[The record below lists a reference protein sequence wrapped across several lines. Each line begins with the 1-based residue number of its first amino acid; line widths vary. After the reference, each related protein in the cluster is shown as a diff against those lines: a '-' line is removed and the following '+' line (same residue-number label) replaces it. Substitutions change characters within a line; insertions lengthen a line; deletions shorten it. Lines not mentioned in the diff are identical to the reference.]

1 MTVFARLKH
10 SSIRTK
16 IMLALLFPQILV
28 VGMTLLIWQGLR
40 ELTTAQRE
48 VLRVHAVM
56 QQAQALATDRAV
68 IEQNVLAYLLSG
80 EERFQQAYQERWQ
93 AFEQRIE
100 QLLQTVSDNPR
111 QVALLK
117 QLAVAAQTWKQSLD
131 SLLARRLEADA
142 GRLRMGRL
150 VAAAVVPRAWQET
163 LSQRMAA
170 IEQALMETKQALNT
184 ERLARMERRERMI
197 FVEVLVALLAI
208 AVGTGLAFWVIRR
221 SVVQPI
227 QELEAA
233 AHRISEGDLETTV
246 PVQAEDEV
254 GRLAQAFNQMVAG
267 LRQAIDALQQEKA
280 SVEQKVREAVAEL
293 EAQRRYLDESVEHM
307 LTQMERFAEG
317 DLTVQLE
324 VRQNDE
330 IGRLYEGFNRAVA
343 NMRQILVRVSEAIA
357 TTTEASAQISTSSEE
372 LAASAQQQAEQAN
385 EVAAAIEEMVR
396 TIVENA
402 RNASETAEVARANG
416 ERAREG
422 EQVVRETV
430 EKIRQIAQ
438 VVGESAQ
445 TVERLGASSE
455 RIGEIVQ
462 VINEIAE
469 QTNLLALNAAIEA
482 ARAGEHGRGFAVVAD
497 EVRKLAER
505 TAQATR
511 EIAQMIEDIRSE
523 TQEAVKAIR
532 RGSREVEEGIRL
544 ADQTGAALTQ
554 IVEGAQRVL
563 DRVAQIAAA
572 SEEQSATSDQ
582 ISQSV
587 EMISN
592 LSHESARGVE
602 QIARAA
608 ENLSRLTD
616 ELNQTVR
623 QFRLAP
629 SEAVSRSDGAAVH
642 VT

>member
-1 MTVFARLKH
+1 MVPQLLAVVAALFVWNGIRELHETVALNFRSQKVLYTAQ
-10 SSIRTK
+10 T
-16 IMLALLFPQILV
+16 LALEHAAIERD
-28 VGMTLLIWQGLR
+28 LLG
-40 ELTTAQRE
+40 
-48 VLRVHAVM
+48 
-56 QQAQALATDRAV
+56 
-68 IEQNVLAYLLSG
+68 YLLTG
-80 EERFQQAYQERWQ
+80 DEALQQAYQQRW
-93 AFEQRIE
+93 ARFEQMLEDLRK
-100 QLLQTVSDNPR
+100 
-111 QVALLK
+111 QVAGYPEQVSRLRRLS
-117 QLAVAAQTWKQSLD
+117 VIAQQWQQAMR
-131 SLLARRLEADA
+131 SLLASHGQAEGRSRTSQSAVAVARYQVQQGQFQQQMASLLEAFLDAEQAANA
-142 GRLRMGRL
+142 GRLASM
-150 VAAAVVPRAWQET
+150 
-163 LSQRMAA
+163 
-170 IEQALMETKQALNT
+170 K
-184 ERLARMERRERMI
+184 RRELWLFI
-197 FVEVLVALLAI
+197 EVLIALLAVSAGI
-208 AVGTGLAFWVIRR
+208 GLAFRVIRR
-221 SVVQPI
+221 SVVRPI

-233 AHRISEGDLETTV
+233 ARRISEGDLETTV
-246 PVQAEDEV
+246 PVEAEDEV
-254 GRLAQAFNQMVAG
+254 GRLAQAFGQMVAG
-267 LRQAIDALQQEKA
+267 LRQAIDALQEEKA

-293 EAQRRYLDESVEHM
+293 EAQQRYLAESVEHM
-307 LTQMERFAEG
+307 LAQMERFAEG
-317 DLTVQLE
+317 DLTVKLE
-324 VRQNDE
+324 VRQHDE

-343 NMRQILVRVSEAIA
+343 NIRQMLVRVSEAIA
-357 TTTEASAQISTSSEE
+357 TTAGASAQISASSEE
-372 LAASAQQQAEQAN
+372 LAATAQQQAEQAN

-422 EQVVRETV
+422 ERVVRKTV
-430 EKIRQIAQ
+430 EKIRQIAR

-445 TVERLGASSE
+445 TIERLGASSE

-511 EIAQMIEDIRSE
+511 EIAQMIESIRSE

-563 DRVAQIAAA
+563 DRVTQIAAA
-572 SEEQSATSDQ
+572 SEEQSTTSDQ
-582 ISQSV
+582 ISRST
-587 EMISN
+587 ELISN

-608 ENLSRLTD
+608 ENLNRLTD
-616 ELNQTVR
+616 ELSQMVQ
-623 QFRLAP
+623 QFRMEK
-629 SEAVSRSDGAAVH
+629 SEAAYSADGAPIQHA
-642 VT
+642 